1 LNETLEALL
10 AKAYDEG
17 LIEDAALAASE
28 SQAAAFWRL
37 RESLPEAQKPE
48 GGSIKHDISVPVSRI
63 PEFLARAVPLVEGM
77 IPDIRPVPFG
87 HLGDGNLHF
96 NLTQPLGAD
105 REDFLSHWDEVN
117 RAVHELAVAM
127 GGSISAEH
135 GIGRMKIEELKRFKP
150 AVEIELMTR
159 IKAAIDPDNLMNPG
173 KVL

>member
-1 LNETLEALL
+1 
-10 AKAYDEG
+10 
-17 LIEDAALAASE
+17 
-28 SQAAAFWRL
+28 L
-37 RESLPEAQKPE
+37 REALPEAQKPE

-63 PEFLARAVPLVEGM
+63 PEFLARAVPLVERM
-77 IPDIRPVPFG
+77 IPGIRPVPFG

-117 RAVHELAVAM
+117 QAVHELAVEM

-173 KVL
+173 KVI